1 MRAGRHAAVAR
12 TAVLA
17 SACAD
22 SVVVNSGESP
32 PSTATTASATPTGRT
47 DPNLVNGH
55 DFYVTADDLKGYYF
69 TTPSGKWSCAILPH
83 SKAGCQAAAGAQEM
97 SIPGEPDTV
106 FGADGQPVAPN
117 AIAVADEEVAGFT
130 WLPRPGFSTK
140 SDQPLILDFG
150 KPLAAAG
157 FRCNVQQDRVSCMN
171 ETTKNGFTFS
181 ATGYSLR
188 YTPVP
193 G

>member
-1 MRAGRHAAVAR
+1 MGIGRHAVVAL

-32 PSTATTASATPTGRT
+32 PSTATTASAAPTGRT

-69 TTPSGKWSCAILPH
+69 TTPSGRWSCAILPH
-83 SKAGCQAAAGAQEM
+83 SKAGCQVGSGAQDM

-106 FGADGQPVAPN
+106 VGADGQAMAPN
-117 AIAVADEEVAGFT
+117 AIAVADEGDAGFT
-130 WLPRPGFSTK
+130 WLPRPGFSVK
-140 SDQPLILDFG
+140 SGEPLILDFG
-150 KPLAAAG
+150 KTLAAAG
-157 FRCNVQQDRVSCMN
+157 FRCNVQQAGMSCMN
-171 ETTKNGFTFS
+171 ESTKNGFTFS